1 MTTIW
6 QPVEATHQDVVT
18 PAAASALH
26 DLLDR
31 DGDPPGV
38 GSPLPLLWH
47 WLAFLPQARQS
58 DLGEDGHPRTGTF
71 LPPADGRSRMYAG
84 GRIAIG
90 SAPAV
95 GEPLTR
101 TSRVSDV
108 ARKKGRTGDLMF
120 VTVDHELAS
129 DRAAIHERQNIVYR
143 DARRFEAREAPEL
156 REDAHAWVWGRDV
169 RIEPTLLFRFSA
181 LTYNAHRIHYDR
193 DYATD
198 VEGYPALVVHGPL
211 QAVLLADA
219 VARFFPC
226 RAVRSFEF
234 RALAPA
240 FDDHDL
246 RLRLKGS
253 SLGEAA
259 EDAPTGGATV
269 EVAAFS
275 GHVKTMT
282 AAAALEPAP
291 AAVSFTAF

>member
-1 MTTIW
+1 MTTVW
-6 QPVEATHQDVVT
+6 QPIEATHQDVVT
-18 PAAASALH
+18 SAAASALH

-31 DGDPPGV
+31 DGDPPDA

-58 DLGEDGHPRTGTF
+58 DLGEDGHPRTGSF

-90 SAPAV
+90 SAPVV

-120 VTVDHELAS
+120 VTVDHEFTS
-129 DRAAIHERQNIVYR
+129 GRAVIHERQNLVYR
-143 DARRFEAREAPEL
+143 DARRFEAREAPEP
-156 REDAHAWVWGRDV
+156 REDAHVWAWGRDV

-193 DYATD
+193 DYATGA
-198 VEGYPALVVHGPL
+198 EGYPALVVHGPL

-219 VARFFPC
+219 VARVFPG

-246 RLRLKGS
+246 QLRLKGP
-253 SLGEAA
+253 SLDEAP
-259 EDAPTGGATV
+259 EGTPTDGDTI
-269 EVAAFS
+269 ELAAFS
-275 GHVKTMT
+275 GRVKTMT
-282 AAAALEPAP
+282 AAAVLEPTP
-291 AAVSFTAF
+291 TGETFTVF